1 MQEGF
6 PSINAPIRYR
16 SIRYR
21 YFPLDIGT
29 SCTFFFPLELPL
41 KMYRKKIRKLSRQF
55 LKSDSKTVSL
65 NLCMAYT
72 IETSTECFH
81 PLVVFKTAPI
91 HYSQMP
97 IPKLR
102 IPEPT
107 QQSSQQSMI
116 STDSL
121 LSVTCF
127 SPMLYLY
134 GIIILYLQRNKIQN
148 TLELCGQEGR
158 E

>member
-1 MQEGF
+1 MLQLDIG
-6 PSINAPIRYR
+6 A
-16 SIRYR
+16 
-21 YFPLDIGT
+21 LDIGT
-29 SCTFFFPLELPL
+29 SHQIQVLLALFSPLELPL

-65 NLCMAYT
+65 NLCMVYT

-116 STDSL
+116 PTDSL

-134 GIIILYLQRNKIQN
+134 GIIIPCVGITYFPLYRKS
-148 TLELCGQEGR
+148 LEK
-158 E
+158 